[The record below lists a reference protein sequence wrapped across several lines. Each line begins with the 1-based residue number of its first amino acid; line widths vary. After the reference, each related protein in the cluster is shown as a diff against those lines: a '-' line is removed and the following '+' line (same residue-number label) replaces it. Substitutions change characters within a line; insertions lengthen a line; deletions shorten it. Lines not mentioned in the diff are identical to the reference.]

1 MSKSS
6 LASITLKK
14 INDKVIKPVK
24 VNDKKET
31 KPIRGKEMFP
41 STYANIGIIARKKS
55 GKSTVVFN
63 IVKGRAGLNTKVIV
77 FSSTYHKDPVM
88 IQMKKWCKKNKVAIE
103 GFTSMKEGKHNILKT
118 FLDKLGDIPEESE
131 EEESEEEVSSEQ
143 KGRGS
148 YQSTKKDI
156 VKMFGSGKNYEE
168 SEEESEDSSEDED
181 LHSSSNLSKKAM
193 ELFRFEEKVIS
204 KLFNKK
210 SSIETPE
217 EKQDSKYLTPD
228 FIIIFD
234 DISQELKDPHL
245 ISFLKKN
252 RHLKCDCILSTQWVH
267 DLKPEQLKQL
277 DYLLL
282 FRGMDIDKLEKI
294 RRDADLTLDLDMLEK
309 LYENA
314 TKDPYCFLYIDRLTE
329 SYRKCFD
336 KQYFISSNK

>member
-1 MSKSS
+1 MSV
-6 LASITLKK
+6 TLKK

-24 VNDKKET
+24 LDERKDN

-77 FSSTYHKDPVM
+77 FSSTFHKDPVM
-88 IQMKKWCKKNKVAIE
+88 IQMKKWCKKMKIKCE
-103 GFTSMKEGKHNILKT
+103 GFTSMREGKHNILKT
-118 FLDKLGDIPEESE
+118 FLDKLGDIPEEE
-131 EEESEEEVSSEQ
+131 EDEEESEDEEIKQAKPKQVQAS
-143 KGRGS
+143 
-148 YQSTKKDI
+148 
-156 VKMFGSGKNYEE
+156 KMFGSGKNFEE
-168 SEEESEDSSEDED
+168 SEEESEHSSEDDFSD
-181 LHSSSNLSKKAM
+181 LNNLSKKSL
-193 ELFRFEEKVIS
+193 ELFRFEEKVIT

-217 EKQDSKYLTPD
+217 ERVANKYQTPEY
-228 FIIIFD
+228 IVIFD
-234 DISQELKDPHL
+234 DISQELKDPNL
-245 ISFLKKN
+245 ISFLKRN
-252 RHLKCDCILSTQWVH
+252 RHFKADVLLSTQYVH
-267 DLKPEQLKQL
+267 DLKPEQMKQL

-282 FRGMDIDKLEKI
+282 FRGMDTDKLEKI

-309 LYENA
+309 LYDNA
-314 TKDPYCFLYIDRLTE
+314 TRDPYCFLYIDRLTE